1 MPTPQ
6 RDPYPDALRA
16 GALLVV
22 VFGHWIATLP
32 RLSDGRLVGTDHLL
46 AAWDAAGMLTWLVQ
60 VVPLFVFVSAAVSTD
75 GVARRMAS
83 DGQRTWWAA
92 RALSLARPTVTYL
105 AVLVALALLGLLSG
119 GRLLGVFDQSLTI
132 HLWFLLMLL
141 TVQALL
147 PWCLRL
153 DARFGAATVL
163 VLVLAAA
170 GLDLVRADASS
181 LQDLRGLGARVAE
194 RPAGIAWLNMLLV
207 WLIPQQLGIAWKRGR
222 FGGVGAGAGFL
233 LLGAGWLLLAMGSGY
248 PVAMVGVALAGN
260 NMLPPTLALVGVMWL
275 QVGAVLLFEPLA
287 RRLLAGHA
295 PARAIAMLGALG
307 MPLYL
312 WHKPAELPAAWL
324 GERLGAPI
332 DAGLPGDPGF
342 WLGRACW
349 IGLCLLMVA
358 PVIAAV
364 LRFELRRAREVPAVD
379 AMGRIVVGGIALYAG
394 LAAALAWGV
403 WPGAVIGLPAVL
415 LASWQLR
422 RRGADPTGEGNVDA
436 A

>member
-1 MPTPQ
+1 RRSSDM
-6 RDPYPDALRA
+6 
-16 GALLVV
+16 
-22 VFGHWIATLP
+22 P

-46 AAWDAAGMLTWLVQ
+46 AAWDAAGVLTWLVQ
-60 VVPLFVFVSAAVSTD
+60 VVPRFVFVSAAVSRD

-83 DGQRTWWAA
+83 DGQRTWCAA

-248 PVAMVGVALAGN
+248 PVAVVGVALAGN

-275 QVGAVLLFEPLA
+275 RVGAVLRFAPLA
-287 RRLLAGHA
+287 RRRLAG
-295 PARAIAMLGALG
+295 
-307 MPLYL
+307 
-312 WHKPAELPAAWL
+312 
-324 GERLGAPI
+324 
-332 DAGLPGDPGF
+332 
-342 WLGRACW
+342 
-349 IGLCLLMVA
+349 
-358 PVIAAV
+358 
-364 LRFELRRAREVPAVD
+364 
-379 AMGRIVVGGIALYAG
+379 
-394 LAAALAWGV
+394 
-403 WPGAVIGLPAVL
+403 
-415 LASWQLR
+415 
-422 RRGADPTGEGNVDA
+422 
-436 A
+436 